1 MIDGEQISEADFAGL
16 AAQDA
21 SVMQQAL
28 QGTFGSLTH
37 FEVLTSLAFRHFQR
51 KQVNMQHSR
60 LLLFPHAC
68 TWFLQSGQKSVQ
80 LWQVLHSL
88 QPSSAPF
95 GCKATVS
102 VVDAYQHLRCYY

>member
-1 MIDGEQISEADFAGL
+1 MIDGQQISEADFADL

-51 KQVNMQHSR
+51 KQVQHATQPPSVIGSVSLHIVAIWAEASVQR
-60 LLLFPHAC
+60 WQVFAFPA
-68 TWFLQSGQKSVQ
+68 TQLSSIWLQSYSF
-80 LWQVLHSL
+80 S
-88 QPSSAPF
+88 
-95 GCKATVS
+95 C
-102 VVDAYQHLRCYY
+102 